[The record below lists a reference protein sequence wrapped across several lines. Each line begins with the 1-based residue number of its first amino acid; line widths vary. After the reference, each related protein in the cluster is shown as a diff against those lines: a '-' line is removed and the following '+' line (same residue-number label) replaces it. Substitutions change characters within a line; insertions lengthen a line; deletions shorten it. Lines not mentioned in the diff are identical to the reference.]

1 MDIFRWF
8 RHNKQPATLNKEV
21 RGAMGRMFEREKEF
35 QRGKQ
40 LTNEAISHGTLGNNA
55 KALSLIDD
63 AILQHRYAP
72 AMTVKAKL
80 LIAADR
86 SREADEWLR
95 NCLVRLANKS
105 ETQFDG
111 FPKGALM
118 VEMYEQLGVIQFR
131 SYGNLP
137 EAVKLFQMGL
147 DIEQTSL
154 PAEQLEQLRHTTY
167 EQLAHLY
174 AIEGLPEE
182 AVRYCKK
189 RLTSSTGC
197 GFCERILKMM
207 HGFERRPFN
216 LQTVVDGMVE
226 QLVSLGHAQALQIP
240 NPVCTSSVYDS
251 IVPIAFAWV
260 CMQHKVKPNNFL
272 SGPEVSL
279 LTDRASLM
287 MAGSRRLGSEKVA
300 KDMRPFTSEMIGQ
313 GFRFTFGKDEKAV
326 LADCRERLGNIMS
339 AIPVDDLFDGN
350 DYAMSCLAS
359 WGAENLKL
367 TPEQSIRLVDSL
379 SRA

>member
-1 MDIFRWF
+1 MDLFRWL

-21 RGAMGRMFEREKEF
+21 RGAMVRMFEREKEF

-40 LTNEAISHGTLGNNA
+40 LTNEAISHGTLGNKA

-86 SREADEWLR
+86 SRDADRWLR

-111 FPKGALM
+111 FPKGDLM

-167 EQLAHLY
+167 AELAHLY

-182 AVRYCKK
+182 AVSYCKK
-189 RLTSSTGC
+189 CLKASSGC
-197 GFCERILKMM
+197 ESCARILKLMD
-207 HGFERRPFN
+207 GFEQRPHN
-216 LQTVVDGMVE
+216 LQTVVKTLVG
-226 QLVSLGHAQALQIP
+226 QLVSLGHPVALKIP
-240 NPVCTSSVYDS
+240 NLGCTTVVYDTV
-251 IVPIAFAWV
+251 VPIAFAWI
-260 CMQHKVKPNNFL
+260 CMQHKVKPSNFL

-279 LTDRASLM
+279 LAER
-287 MAGSRRLGSEKVA
+287 
-300 KDMRPFTSEMIGQ
+300 
-313 GFRFTFGKDEKAV
+313 AV
-326 LADCRERLGNIMS
+326 LAMSGAYRLASDDFAIQMRSLSTDGGLNFRMGKDAQAISVDCRERLGSVMS
-339 AIPVDDLFDGN
+339 TIPVDDLFDGS
-350 DYAMSCLAS
+350 DHAMRCLVS
-359 WGAENLKL
+359 WGAERLKL
-367 TPEQSIRLVDSL
+367 TREQSITLLDPLARV
-379 SRA
+379 